1 LLETEIVVKRRDLLK
16 RAALGAAAL
25 PISTTLGSTLSA
37 QQSQGTPVA
46 PSDRVRVGFI
56 GVGGFGYGT
65 NLPGFMRNADVEV
78 AAVCDV
84 LDANVD
90 RAVTLSGGKARRY
103 KDYRRLLED
112 KAIDAVVVTT
122 PEHWHAIMT
131 IDACDAGKDVYVEKP
146 CAHHIKDGRL
156 MVEAARRNNRI
167 VQVGTQQRSGAHFQR
182 VAKYVREGRIGDIY
196 YATCWHHSPRSA
208 PVTPVKGGPP
218 AGMDWDLWLGPAP
231 NLPYDEVMNVGRRG
245 SWDFWGGNLTEWGSH
260 LADIVFWAMNVKAP
274 ERVAALGGQFHRKQG
289 QIPDTLQISYTYPGF
304 LFHYSILHHNS
315 YGLNGDIGAARFGS
329 YGIQFHG
336 TKGTLFVDRSG
347 FRLTPQPTR
356 QEEPNQPPGPPTTDS
371 RAPGFYYTTEIQPE
385 VSDSSVQHPPHVRNF
400 LDCVKS
406 RKRPIAEIEDAHY
419 TNTALRLGNISY
431 RVGRTL
437 RWDAARE
444 VVVDDAEANA
454 LAVGTYRAPWKPR
467 GLTS

>member
-1 LLETEIVVKRRDLLK
+1 MKRRDLLK
-16 RAALGAAAL
+16 KAALGAAAL
-25 PISTTLGSTLSA
+25 PIGKTLAARLDAEQTQTTRT
-37 QQSQGTPVA
+37 A
-46 PSDRVRVGFI
+46 PSDRIRVGFI

-65 NLPGFMRNADVEV
+65 NLPDFLKNADVEI
-78 AAVCDV
+78 AAICDV
-84 LDANVD
+84 QEPHVQ
-90 RAVTLSGGKARRY
+90 RAIELAGGKPKPYR
-103 KDYRRLLED
+103 DYRRCLED
-112 KAIDAVVVTT
+112 RSLDAVVITT

-146 CAHHIKDGRL
+146 CAHHIRDGRL
-156 MVEAARRNNRI
+156 MVEAARRNNRV

-182 VAKYVREGRIGDIY
+182 VVKYVQEGRIGEIH
-196 YATCWHHSPRSA
+196 YATCWHHSPRSTPPA
-208 PVTPVKGGPP
+208 PVKGGPP

-231 NLPYDEVMNVGRRG
+231 DLPYEEVMNVGRRG
-245 SWDFWGGNLTEWGSH
+245 YWDFWGGNLTEWGSH
-260 LADIVFWAMNVKAP
+260 LADIVLWAMKVKAP
-274 ERVAALGGQFHRKQG
+274 ERVAALGGQFHRKVG
-289 QIPDTLQISYTYPGF
+289 HLPDTLQVSFTYPNF

-315 YGLNGDIGAARFGS
+315 YGLNGDLGAARFGS

-356 QEEPNQPPGPPTTDS
+356 QEEPNQPPPPPTTDS

-385 VSDSSVQHPPHVRNF
+385 VSDSSVQHLPHVRNF

-406 RKRPIAEIEDAHY
+406 RRRAIADIEDAHY

-431 RVGRTL
+431 RLSRTL
-437 RWDAARE
+437 LWDAAKE
-444 VVVDDAEANA
+444 QVVDDVEANR
-454 LAVGTYRAPWKPR
+454 LAIGTYRDPWKPR